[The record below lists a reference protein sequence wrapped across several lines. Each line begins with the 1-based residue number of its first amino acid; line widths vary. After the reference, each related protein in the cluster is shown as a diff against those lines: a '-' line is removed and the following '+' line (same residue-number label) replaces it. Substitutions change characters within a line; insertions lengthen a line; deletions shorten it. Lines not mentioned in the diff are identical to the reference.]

1 MGQWGRTN
9 GMTTSIPAMV
19 GAEETY
25 NSRCREIKR
34 FFEMLQFMRDNRD
47 SRLCGEPLDGA
58 HSNTYVVGRDLEK
71 TLRASAYLM
80 LYNLVEATMTN
91 AIDAIHQH
99 IAGEQV
105 GFDELKEDV
114 RKIAIKGLRKAVSSD
129 TPSELLD
136 AAIPISSALIW
147 LGFDKKD
154 LFSGNLDG
162 RLIKDKAKEYGFQL
176 ADHDKA
182 ASRDGVR
189 LLNVKTKRNELAHGG
204 ISFEDCGQDNSVDE
218 IVAIFDEIK
227 IYIKAVLDG
236 ISEYLSTRGYL
247 HLATIG
253 AR

>member
-1 MGQWGRTN
+1 
-9 GMTTSIPAMV
+9 MTTLIPAMV

-25 NSRCREIKR
+25 NSRCREIDR

-47 SRLCGEPLDGA
+47 SRLYGGESSDAAG
-58 HSNTYVVGRDLEK
+58 SNSFVIGRDLEK

-99 IAGEQV
+99 IADEQV
-105 GFDELKEDV
+105 GFDELREDV
-114 RKIAIKGLRKAVSSD
+114 RRIAIKGFRKAVSSE

-136 AAIPISSALIW
+136 AATPISSALIW

-162 RLIKDKAKEYGFQL
+162 RVIKDKAKEYGFQL
-176 ADHDKA
+176 ADHDRA

-189 LLNVKTKRNELAHGG
+189 LRNVKTKRNELAHGG
-204 ISFEDCGQDNSVDE
+204 ISFEDCGQDTSVDE
-218 IVAIFDEIK
+218 LVAIFAEIK
-227 IYIKAVLDG
+227 IFIRAVLDG
-236 ISEYLSTRGYL
+236 ISDYLSARAYL
-247 HLATIG
+247 HVVNANTNTT
-253 AR
+253 AV

>member
-1 MGQWGRTN
+1 
-9 GMTTSIPAMV
+9 MTTSIPAMV

-25 NSRCREIKR
+25 NSRCREIER

-80 LYNLVEATMTN
+80 LYNFVEATMTN

-99 IAGEQV
+99 IADEQV

-114 RKIAIKGLRKAVSSD
+114 RKIAIKGLRKAVSSE

-136 AAIPISSALIW
+136 SAIPISSALIW

-204 ISFEDCGQDNSVDE
+204 ISFEDCGQETSVDE
-218 IVAIFDEIK
+218 LLAIFYEIK
-227 IYIKAVLDG
+227 IFIKAVLDG
-236 ISEYLSTRGYL
+236 ISEYLLTRGYL
-247 HLATIG
+247 HLATAG